1 MSTIDRDRL
10 VLVSSELEVV
20 FILILVGSVAQE
32 LEAVNSFEPLQIS
45 AARSTE
51 AIRPTCISMLLLM
64 ARANV
69 RLISLFS
76 GNARKRVR

>member
-1 MSTIDRDRL
+1 MSTIDRDRV
-10 VLVSSELEVV
+10 VLVGKVREVV
-20 FILILVGSVAQE
+20 AILIVVGSVAQE
-32 LEAVNSFEPLQIS
+32 LETVNPLERVRRRIPAGS
-45 AARSTE
+45 S
-51 AIRPTCISMLLLM
+51 IRPMHISMLSNM

>member
-1 MSTIDRDRL
+1 LLKTLRLSTR
-10 VLVSSELEVV
+10 SS
-20 FILILVGSVAQE
+20 AQTSE
-32 LEAVNSFEPLQIS
+32 GDPSDALLYAVD
-45 AARSTE
+45 
-51 AIRPTCISMLLLM
+51 M

>member
-1 MSTIDRDRL
+1 
-10 VLVSSELEVV
+10 
-20 FILILVGSVAQE
+20 
-32 LEAVNSFEPLQIS
+32 
-45 AARSTE
+45 
-51 AIRPTCISMLLLM
+51 MLSNM